1 MSNFHS
7 SCKTSCIAAASWPVK
22 FLYSS
27 CKFEKAANSCYNI
40 RVRLRKI
47 TAGKLEIFLE
57 NLR

>member
-7 SCKTSCIAAASWPVK
+7 SCKKPAASAAFVK
-22 FLYSS
+22 FSYSS

-40 RVRLRKI
+40 RVRLREI
-47 TAGKLEIFLE
+47 AAGKLKIFLG